1 MMNTF
6 IHSHSSLETYPIG
19 KVYTHF
25 QTKTTQKPPGGWRGG
40 GDGVLRISSDRDDQR
55 IFLGLKFS
63 IPGFFCVVEFGKYS
77 FGWLD
82 LRRDLFWLFRTI

>member
-1 MMNTF
+1 MF

-25 QTKTTQKPPGGWRGG
+25 QTKTTQNPQGVGG
-40 GDGVLRISSDRDDQR
+40 GVLRISSDRDDQR

-63 IPGFFCVVEFGKYS
+63 IPGFFCVVESGKYS

>member
-25 QTKTTQKPPGGWRGG
+25 QTKTTQKPPGGGG
-40 GDGVLRISSDRDDQR
+40 RVLRISSDRDDQR

-63 IPGFFCVVEFGKYS
+63 IPGFFCAVKFGKYS
-77 FGWLD
+77 FVWLD
-82 LRRDLFWLFRTI
+82 LSGHLF